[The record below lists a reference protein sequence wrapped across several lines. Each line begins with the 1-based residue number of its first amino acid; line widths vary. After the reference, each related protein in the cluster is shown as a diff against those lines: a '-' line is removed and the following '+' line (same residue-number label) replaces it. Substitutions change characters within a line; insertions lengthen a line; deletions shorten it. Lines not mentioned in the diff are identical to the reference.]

1 MEGGADIWRT
11 GINGG
16 RKSRRCGGAESVH
29 WEETALKRSEG
40 RGQYRGLDF
49 RERREDQGSL
59 GMQPEPRVAL
69 GKVATKAALGLLSFS
84 H

>member
-1 MEGGADIWRT
+1 MEGESLA
-11 GINGG
+11 GG
-16 RKSRRCGGAESVH
+16 EAAR
-29 WEETALKRSEG
+29 KRSEG
-40 RGQYRGLDF
+40 RGRYRGLDF